1 MFKNGKK
8 LYFKYFCI
16 FYINGSGRV
25 GLVVGKKV
33 SKNSADRNLIKRRLR
48 HIYRTNK
55 ELFKNL
61 DLVIVALPSSLM
73 ATYWE
78 LLDDITQNI
87 KKITVRDD

>member
-1 MFKNGKK
+1 M
-8 LYFKYFCI
+8 
-16 FYINGSGRV
+16 
-25 GLVVGKKV
+25 
-33 SKNSADRNLIKRRLR
+33 R